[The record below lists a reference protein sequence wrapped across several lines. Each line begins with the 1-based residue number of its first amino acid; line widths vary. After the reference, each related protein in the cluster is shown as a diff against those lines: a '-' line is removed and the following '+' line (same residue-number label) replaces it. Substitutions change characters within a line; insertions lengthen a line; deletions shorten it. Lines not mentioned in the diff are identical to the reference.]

1 MGLPE
6 DAAALL
12 LAQTDLPE
20 PAAEHE
26 AMAIHDCFVAAGASD
41 AMVST
46 DPVEAEALFDARRL
60 AGPAL
65 LWEHED
71 AVLTEDVCLPRGKLA
86 EMLALIEKIAR
97 HAQHPDRHHRARGR
111 RQPAPLPGHPEGRR
125 STAATARS
133 PPSRRSSTPR
143 STWAAR

>member
-20 PAAEHE
+20 PAAEQE
-26 AMAIHDCFVAAGASD
+26 AAAIHAASWRPVRRD

-60 AGPAL
+60 AYPAL
-65 LWEHED
+65 R
-71 AVLTEDVCLPRGKLA
+71 ATRGPVLTEDVCLPRG
-86 EMLALIEKIAR
+86 
-97 HAQHPDRHHRARGR
+97 RARR
-111 RQPAPLPGHPEGRR
+111 DAR
-125 STAATARS
+125 AASRRS
-133 PPSRRSSTPR
+133 PPRTTSLDRRPSRTRATATCTR
-143 STWAAR
+143 C